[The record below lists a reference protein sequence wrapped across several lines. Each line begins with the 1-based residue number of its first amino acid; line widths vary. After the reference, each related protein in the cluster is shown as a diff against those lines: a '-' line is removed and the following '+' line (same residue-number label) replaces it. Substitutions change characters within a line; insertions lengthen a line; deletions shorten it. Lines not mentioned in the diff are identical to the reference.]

1 MKIGAEEV
9 CSFLNAHMV
18 QRPGF
23 LLAALRTAW
32 QLNPGDIPH
41 DIEVQTTSSGC
52 PVADL
57 LGVLNGMLQPTGL
70 RIKAVNVQGKIQFIT
85 EKNDEE
91 MPTS

>member
-1 MKIGAEEV
+1 MKIGAEDV
-9 CSFLNAHMV
+9 CSFLNAHLV

-23 LLAALRTAW
+23 IHAAMRTCW
-32 QLNPGDIPH
+32 QLEPGDVPH
-41 DIEVQTTSSGC
+41 DIEVQNTSSGC

-57 LGVLNGMLQPTGL
+57 TGLLNGLLQPTGL
-70 RIKAVNVQGKIQFIT
+70 RIQAVNIQGNIQFIT